1 MNFDIATRNIAG
13 SNRMETVMSLSLS
26 SVDQVYLLISW
37 TEINTLIIE
46 INDRKHTLSQDL
58 RLRTIFYMP
67 VDKVTSTLTRFSNR

>member
-1 MNFDIATRNIAG
+1 MNFDIDTHNIAG